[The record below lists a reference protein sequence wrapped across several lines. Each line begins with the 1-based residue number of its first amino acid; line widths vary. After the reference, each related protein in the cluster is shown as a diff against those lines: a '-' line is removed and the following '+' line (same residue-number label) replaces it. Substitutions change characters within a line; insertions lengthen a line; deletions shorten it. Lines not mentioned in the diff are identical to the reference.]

1 MLIGWRLISN
11 CKKVNNVSV
20 SCIYLIKLLIL
31 QRISNN
37 NWRMKT
43 VLQNF
48 VTRMLLSLLWFV
60 SIMLM
65 FDACSPFPPTAPDVA
80 LPVSFATAGV
90 SSEQLPFILADTIT
104 PPANPMAP
112 EDLSS
117 YPTYAGTLQIF
128 AADAFNNLNGRYF
141 CGIQL
146 QTPIEIKL
154 SDYETNCYSALYLLD
169 NDSEN
174 LVQFDH
180 PLLQSCVVGDTILV
194 TGTPIQIS
202 DGIALGIAMRYVQP
216 LHP

>member
-1 MLIGWRLISN
+1 M
-11 CKKVNNVSV
+11 
-20 SCIYLIKLLIL
+20 CIPEKNTIFAPDFEKNMKLLNRIL
-31 QRISNN
+31 
-37 NWRMKT
+37 
-43 VLQNF
+43 F
-48 VTRMLLSLLWFV
+48 LLCLLAIV
-60 SIMLM
+60 
-65 FDACSPFPPTAPDVA
+65 ACSPGGPAFDGGPTDSM
-80 LPVSFATAGV
+80 LPAVNFATATV
-90 SSEQLPFILADTIT
+90 PSEQLPFILADTIT

-112 EDLSS
+112 EDLSAF
-117 YPTYAGTLQIF
+117 PTYAGTLQIF

-146 QTPIEIKL
+146 QTPIEVKL

-169 NDSEN
+169 NDSET

>member
-1 MLIGWRLISN
+1 MRIPEKNTIFAPDFEKN
-11 CKKVNNVSV
+11 M
-20 SCIYLIKLLIL
+20 KLLNRIL
-31 QRISNN
+31 
-37 NWRMKT
+37 
-43 VLQNF
+43 F
-48 VTRMLLSLLWFV
+48 LLCLLAIV
-60 SIMLM
+60 
-65 FDACSPFPPTAPDVA
+65 ACSPGGPAFDDRPTDPM
-80 LPVSFATAGV
+80 LPAVNFATATV
-90 SSEQLPFILADTIT
+90 PSEHMSFILADTIT

-112 EDLSS
+112 EDLSAF
-117 YPTYAGTLQIF
+117 PTYAGTLQIF

-169 NDSEN
+169 NDSET

-194 TGTPIQIS
+194 TGTPVQIS

>member
-65 FDACSPFPPTAPDVA
+65 FDACSPFAPTAPDVA

-146 QTPIEIKL
+146 QTPIEVKL

-169 NDSEN
+169 NDSET

>member
-1 MLIGWRLISN
+1 M
-11 CKKVNNVSV
+11 
-20 SCIYLIKLLIL
+20 
-31 QRISNN
+31 
-37 NWRMKT
+37 RMKT
-43 VLQNF
+43 VMLRF
-48 VTRMLLSLLWFV
+48 VFLFLWFM
-60 SIMLM
+60 SIVLM
-65 FDACSPFPPTAPDVA
+65 FIACSPFAPGGEPDA
-80 LPVSFATAGV
+80 TFPVGFVTAGV
-90 SSEQLPFILADTIT
+90 PSEQLPFILADTIT

-180 PLLQSCVVGDTILV
+180 PLLQFCVVGDTILV

>member
-1 MLIGWRLISN
+1 M
-11 CKKVNNVSV
+11 
-20 SCIYLIKLLIL
+20 CIPEKNTIFAPDFEKNMKLLNRIL
-31 QRISNN
+31 I
-37 NWRMKT
+37 
-43 VLQNF
+43 
-48 VTRMLLSLLWFV
+48 LLCLLAIV
-60 SIMLM
+60 
-65 FDACSPFPPTAPDVA
+65 ACSPGGPALDGPTDSM
-80 LPVSFATAGV
+80 LPAVNFATATV
-90 SSEQLPFILADTIT
+90 PSEQLPFILADTVT

>member
-1 MLIGWRLISN
+1 
-11 CKKVNNVSV
+11 
-20 SCIYLIKLLIL
+20 
-31 QRISNN
+31 
-37 NWRMKT
+37 MKT

-65 FDACSPFPPTAPDVA
+65 FDACSPFAPTAPDVA
-80 LPVSFATAGV
+80 IPVSFATAGV
-90 SSEQLPFILADTIT
+90 PSEHMSFILADTIT

-112 EDLSS
+112 EDLSAF
-117 YPTYAGTLQIF
+117 PTYAGTLQIF

-146 QTPIEIKL
+146 QTPIEVKL

-169 NDSEN
+169 NDSET

-194 TGTPIQIS
+194 TGTPVDIS
-202 DGIALGIAMRYVQP
+202 NGMAFGIAMRYVQP

>member
-1 MLIGWRLISN
+1 
-11 CKKVNNVSV
+11 
-20 SCIYLIKLLIL
+20 
-31 QRISNN
+31 
-37 NWRMKT
+37 MKT
-43 VLQNF
+43 VMLRF
-48 VTRMLLSLLWFV
+48 VFLFLWFMSV
-60 SIMLM
+60 MLM
-65 FDACSPFPPTAPDVA
+65 FVACSPNEGPALGGTPDDYLGSNTPGSLPPVE
-80 LPVSFATAGV
+80 FATAAV
-90 SSEQLPFILADTIT
+90 PSAQMPSILADTVT

-112 EDLSS
+112 EDLSA
-117 YPTYAGTLQIF
+117 YPTFVGTLQIL

-180 PLLQSCVVGDTILV
+180 PLFQSCVVGDTILV

>member
-1 MLIGWRLISN
+1 MLHQFIFWLFQ
-11 CKKVNNVSV
+11 KKAVP
-20 SCIYLIKLLIL
+20 LH
-31 QRISNN
+31 RISNN
-37 NWRMKT
+37 NLRMKT
-43 VLQNF
+43 VSQNLLIRMVLF
-48 VTRMLLSLLWFV
+48 FFGLVTIV
-60 SIMLM
+60 LM
-65 FDACSPFPPTAPDVA
+65 FMACSPNPPVSNPPTFEDYISNSGGNSYREFAVA
-80 LPVSFATAGV
+80 DIPSDKLPY
-90 SSEQLPFILADTIT
+90 ILADTVT
-104 PPANPMAP
+104 PPSNPMAP
-112 EDLSS
+112 DDLSAF
-117 YPTYAGTLQIF
+117 PTYAGTLQIF

-194 TGTPIQIS
+194 TGTPVQIS

>member
-1 MLIGWRLISN
+1 MLHQFIFWS
-11 CKKVNNVSV
+11 CQKKAVP
-20 SCIYLIKLLIL
+20 L
-31 QRISNN
+31 QRISKQNL
-37 NWRMKT
+37 RMKT
-43 VLQNF
+43 ILQNLL
-48 VTRMLLSLLWFV
+48 TRMLLFLFWFV
-60 SIMLM
+60 SIVLM
-65 FDACSPFPPTAPDVA
+65 FIACSPFAPGGEPDVT
-80 LPVSFATAGV
+80 LPVGFATADV
-90 SSEQLPFILADTIT
+90 PSEQLPFILADTIT

-146 QTPIEIKL
+146 QTPIEVKL
-154 SDYETNCYSALYLLD
+154 SDYETNCYSALFLLD
-169 NDSEN
+169 SDSQH

-194 TGTPIQIS
+194 TGTPVQIS
-202 DGIALGIAMRYVQP
+202 EGIALGIAMRYVQP

>member
-1 MLIGWRLISN
+1 MLHQFIFWSCR
-11 CKKVNNVSV
+11 KKVVP
-20 SCIYLIKLLIL
+20 L
-31 QRISNN
+31 QRISKQNL
-37 NWRMKT
+37 RMKT
-43 VLQNF
+43 ISQNLL
-48 VTRMLLSLLWFV
+48 TRMLFFLFCFV
-60 SIMLM
+60 SIVLM
-65 FDACSPFPPTAPDVA
+65 FIACSKYASDNAPDA
-80 LPVSFATAGV
+80 TSPVSFATASV
-90 SSEQLPFILADTIT
+90 PSEQLPFILADTIT

-128 AADAFNNLNGRYF
+128 AADVFNNLNGRYF

-154 SDYETNCYSALYLLD
+154 SDYETNCYSALFLLD
-169 NDSEN
+169 SDSEH

-194 TGTPIQIS
+194 TGTPVQIS
-202 DGIALGIAMRYVQP
+202 EGIALGIAMRYVQP

>member
-1 MLIGWRLISN
+1 MITLLKTFFIKDNSNYNDPNVRQTYGMLCGGLGIFLNLCLFLG
-11 CKKVNNVSV
+11 K
-20 SCIYLIKLLIL
+20 
-31 QRISNN
+31 
-37 NWRMKT
+37 
-43 VLQNF
+43 
-48 VTRMLLSLLWFV
+48 
-60 SIMLM
+60 
-65 FDACSPFPPTAPDVA
+65 
-80 LPVSFATAGV
+80 
-90 SSEQLPFILADTIT
+90 FI
-104 PPANPMAP
+104 
-112 EDLSS
+112 
-117 YPTYAGTLQIF
+117 AGTLSRSI
-128 AADAFNNLNGRYF
+128 AITADAFNNLNGRYF

-194 TGTPIQIS
+194 TGTPVQIS

>member
-1 MLIGWRLISN
+1 
-11 CKKVNNVSV
+11 
-20 SCIYLIKLLIL
+20 
-31 QRISNN
+31 
-37 NWRMKT
+37 MKT

-48 VTRMLLSLLWFV
+48 VTRMLLFLFWFV
-60 SIMLM
+60 SIVLMLI
-65 FDACSPFPPTAPDVA
+65 ACSPFAPGVPDAA
-80 LPVSFATAGV
+80 LPVGFATADV
-90 SSEQLPFILADTIT
+90 PSEQLPFILADTIT

-194 TGTPIQIS
+194 TGTPVDIS
-202 DGIALGIAMRYVQP
+202 NGMAFGIAMRYVQP

>member
-1 MLIGWRLISN
+1 M
-11 CKKVNNVSV
+11 
-20 SCIYLIKLLIL
+20 CIPEKNTIFAPDFEKNMKLLNRIL
-31 QRISNN
+31 
-37 NWRMKT
+37 
-43 VLQNF
+43 F
-48 VTRMLLSLLWFV
+48 LLCLLAIV
-60 SIMLM
+60 
-65 FDACSPFPPTAPDVA
+65 ACSPGGPALDGGPTDSM
-80 LPVSFATAGV
+80 LPAVNFATATV
-90 SSEQLPFILADTIT
+90 PSEHMSFILADTIT

-128 AADAFNNLNGRYF
+128 AADAFNNLNGRYY

-146 QTPIEIKL
+146 QTPIEVKL
-154 SDYETNCYSALYLLD
+154 SNYETNCYSALYLLD

>member
-1 MLIGWRLISN
+1 M
-11 CKKVNNVSV
+11 KT
-20 SCIYLIKLLIL
+20 IL
-31 QRISNN
+31 QN
-37 NWRMKT
+37 
-43 VLQNF
+43 LL
-48 VTRMLLSLLWFV
+48 TRMLFFLFWFV
-60 SIMLM
+60 SIVLM
-65 FDACSPFPPTAPDVA
+65 FFACSPYAPGAPDA
-80 LPVSFATAGV
+80 AFPVSFATASV
-90 SSEQLPFILADTIT
+90 PSEQLPFILADTIT

-112 EDLSS
+112 EDLSAF
-117 YPTYAGTLQIF
+117 PTYAGTLQIF

-146 QTPIEIKL
+146 QNPIEIKL

-194 TGTPIQIS
+194 TGTPVQIS
-202 DGIALGIAMRYVQP
+202 EGIALGIAMRYVQP